1 MSRESDGKVV
11 PLRASRPCP
20 VCGKKSIPEFHPFC
34 SKHCADVDLNRW
46 LSEGYA
52 IPAVEPPDDFDPE
65 SLDPEAGGHGG
76 GPEGSKGSG
85 W

>member
-1 MSRESDGKVV
+1 MSGKESGERDGKVI
-11 PLRASRPCP
+11 PLRAPRPCP
-20 VCGKKSIPEFHPFC
+20 ICGKKSAPDVHPFC

-65 SLDPEAGGHGG
+65 SLDLDEEGERGG
-76 GPEGSKGSG
+76 GR
-85 W
+85 